1 MPILGI
7 NSYAHDSS
15 AALVADDGR
24 VIAAAEEERFTRK
37 KHTGDF
43 PRQAIQFCLKYAG
56 IPWRDISEVA
66 FSFDPW
72 LQFRK
77 RIVYSLQTFPQSLRF
92 SRHSSAVFQ
101 PFFLKRKLPGKFPIR
116 YVNHHQAHAA
126 STFFTSPF
134 ERAAILT
141 VDGAGEWA
149 TTVLSRGEGNKIIS
163 LEEINYPHS
172 LGFLYGAVTQF
183 LGFRPCYD
191 EGKVMA
197 LAAYG
202 EPSLM
207 KEFEKLVH
215 LKFDGNFRLDLSY
228 FQFHQGSACWHSPKM
243 AGLLG
248 SPRKPQEP
256 IQSRHYDIAA
266 TLQAVIEKALLAL
279 ARRIHQLT
287 KAENLCLAG
296 GVALNCT
303 ANGRLLKD
311 SPFKKIFVQP
321 ASGDGGTSL
330 GAALWVAH
338 QKLKSRKE
346 EPAHTYLGPDF
357 NDHEIES
364 ALSSSQLSYEKIF
377 GIEDRVAELLSEGKN
392 IGWFQGRMEFGP
404 RALGARSILAD
415 PRDQAKR
422 DYLNKK
428 IKLRE
433 SFRPFGPS
441 VLEEDANDVFE
452 IGQKSPF
459 MLFATQVRSKIK
471 SLIPAV
477 LHHDGSSR
485 IQTVSKQSSP
495 RYWKMIQSFKKKTGI
510 PLVLNTSFNLKDEPI
525 VCRPEDAVA
534 SFQRSQLDGLAI
546 GSFLAQRNGH

>member
-1 MPILGI
+1 MPIFGI

-15 AALVADDGR
+15 AALVTEDGR

-43 PRQAIQFCLKYAG
+43 PQQAIGFCLKYAG
-56 IPWRDISEVA
+56 LEWRDISQVA

-77 RIVYSLQTFPQSLRF
+77 RILYSLRTFPKSLQF
-92 SRHSSAVFQ
+92 GRHSSALFQ
-101 PFFLKRKLPGKFPIR
+101 PFFLKQKLPGKFR
-116 YVNHHQAHAA
+116 LHFVNHHQAHAA
-126 STFFTSPF
+126 STFFTSSF
-134 ERAAILT
+134 ERSAILT

-149 TTVLSRGEGNKIIS
+149 TTVLSKGEGNKITP

-172 LGFLYGAVTQF
+172 LGFLYGAITQF

-202 EPSLM
+202 HPTFT
-207 KEFEKLVH
+207 KQFEKLIH
-215 LKFDGNFRLDLSY
+215 LNPDGNFRLDLQY
-228 FQFHQGSACWHSPKM
+228 FEFQWGSTCWYSRKM
-243 AGLLG
+243 SELLG
-248 SPRKPQEP
+248 PSRKVGDPLEA
-256 IQSRHYDIAA
+256 RHYDLAA
-266 TLQAVIEKALLAL
+266 TLQAVIEKALLGL

-287 KAENLCLAG
+287 GLDDLCLAG

-303 ANGRLLKD
+303 ANGMLLKE
-311 SPFKKIFVQP
+311 SPFKRIFVQP

-338 QKLKSRKE
+338 QRLKSRKGE
-346 EPAHTYLGPDF
+346 TAHTYLGPDF
-357 NDHEIES
+357 NDPEIET
-364 ALSSSQLSYEKIF
+364 ALLNGRLAYQRIGE
-377 GIEDRVAELLSEGKN
+377 IEDRVAELLSEGKN

-415 PRDQAKR
+415 PRDGTKR

-428 IKLRE
+428 IKARE

-441 VLEEDANDVFE
+441 VLEEDAHEVFE

-477 LHHDGSSR
+477 VHQDGSSR
-485 IQTVSKQSSP
+485 IQTVSKESSP
-495 RYWKMIQSFKKKTGI
+495 RYWKLIQAFKKRTGI
-510 PLVLNTSFNLKDEPI
+510 PLILNTSFNLKDEPI
-525 VCRPEDAVA
+525 VCRPQDAVN
-534 SFQRSQLDGLAI
+534 SFQKSELDYLAI
-546 GSFLAQRNGH
+546 GSFLARRNGH